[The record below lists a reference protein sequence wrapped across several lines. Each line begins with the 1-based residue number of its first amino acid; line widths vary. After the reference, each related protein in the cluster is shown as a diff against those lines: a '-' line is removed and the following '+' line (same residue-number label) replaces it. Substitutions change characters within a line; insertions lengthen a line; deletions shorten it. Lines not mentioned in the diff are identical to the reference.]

1 MKTNEL
7 NLNKAKYN
15 SDLEYLKKYLKE
27 NNLDETNLIKY
38 QKELLNN
45 RPIQQIVGNVN
56 FYGNIIEVNEDV
68 LIPRYETEFLVEKTI
83 SLAKKYFP
91 QKIDILDLGTGS
103 GCIAI
108 TLKKHL
114 ESNIDALDISNK
126 ALSIARKNA
135 QNNNVKINFL
145 NKDIATYQEKQY
157 DLIISNPPYISEEEE
172 IMDLVKNNEPH
183 IALYAKDNGLYFYK
197 KIIDNLPLITKEKY
211 LLALEIGYNQAIPI
225 SEYAKNKLKDINITV
240 EKDLSNKDRYI
251 FITNI
256 KK

>member
-45 RPIQQIVGNVN
+45 RPIQYIVGNVN

-135 QNNNVKINFL
+135 QNNNVKIKFL

>member
-45 RPIQQIVGNVN
+45 RPIQYIVGNVN

-114 ESNIDALDISNK
+114 KSNIDALDISNK
-126 ALSIARKNA
+126 ALAIARKNA

>member
-45 RPIQQIVGNVN
+45 RPIQYIVGNVN

-225 SEYAKNKLKDINITV
+225 TEYAKNKLKDINITV

>member
-45 RPIQQIVGNVN
+45 RPIQYIVGNVN

-114 ESNIDALDISNK
+114 KSNIDALDISNK
-126 ALSIARKNA
+126 ALAIARKNA

-197 KIIDNLPLITKEKY
+197 RIIDNLPLITKEKY

>member
-45 RPIQQIVGNVN
+45 RPIQYIVGNVN

-91 QKIDILDLGTGS
+91 PKIDILDLGTGS

-225 SEYAKNKLKDINITV
+225 TEYAKNKLKDINITV

>member
-45 RPIQQIVGNVN
+45 RPIQYIVGNVN

-68 LIPRYETEFLVEKTI
+68 LIPRYETEFLIEKTI

-225 SEYAKNKLKDINITV
+225 TEYAKNKLKDINITV

>member
-45 RPIQQIVGNVN
+45 RPIQYIVGNVN

-114 ESNIDALDISNK
+114 KSNIDALDISNK
-126 ALSIARKNA
+126 ALAIARKNA

-183 IALYAKDNGLYFYK
+183 IALYAKDNVLYFYK

>member
-45 RPIQQIVGNVN
+45 RPIQYIVGNVN

-108 TLKKHL
+108 TLK
-114 ESNIDALDISNK
+114 N
-126 ALSIARKNA
+126 
-135 QNNNVKINFL
+135 
-145 NKDIATYQEKQY
+145 
-157 DLIISNPPYISEEEE
+157 ISNPIL
-172 IMDLVKNNEPH
+172 M
-183 IALYAKDNGLYFYK
+183 
-197 KIIDNLPLITKEKY
+197 PLIS
-211 LLALEIGYNQAIPI
+211 Q
-225 SEYAKNKLKDINITV
+225 
-240 EKDLSNKDRYI
+240 
-251 FITNI
+251 I
-256 KK
+256 KPYP

>member
-45 RPIQQIVGNVN
+45 RPIQYIVGNVN

-225 SEYAKNKLKDINITV
+225 TEYAKNKLKDINITV
-240 EKDLSNKDRYI
+240 EKDLSNKERYI

>member
-38 QKELLNN
+38 QKEILNN
-45 RPIQQIVGNVN
+45 RPIQYIVGNVN

-114 ESNIDALDISNK
+114 KSNIDALDISNK
-126 ALSIARKNA
+126 ALAIARKNA

-197 KIIDNLPLITKEKY
+197 KIIDNLQLITKEKY

>member
-45 RPIQQIVGNVN
+45 RPIQYIVGNVN

-91 QKIDILDLGTGS
+91 PKIDILDLGTGS

-114 ESNIDALDISNK
+114 KSNIDALDISNK

>member
-1 MKTNEL
+1 M
-7 NLNKAKYN
+7 NKAKYN

-45 RPIQQIVGNVN
+45 KPIQYIVGNVN

-225 SEYAKNKLKDINITV
+225 TEYAKNKLKDINITV

>member
-38 QKELLNN
+38 QKEILNN
-45 RPIQQIVGNVN
+45 RPIQYIVGNVN

-114 ESNIDALDISNK
+114 KSNIDALDISNK
-126 ALSIARKNA
+126 ALAIARKNA

-197 KIIDNLPLITKEKY
+197 KIIDNLQLITKEKY

-240 EKDLSNKDRYI
+240 EKDLSNKERYI